1 MPLLALR
8 NHALFDPM
16 KPGHAFSLD
25 LPRLGVQLRKLLLPG
40 QTLTLLPSTHELHSH
55 PQLSVAVTRA
65 MQADTVHAHRGGRY
79 MARARPYL
87 DAQGL
92 AHELRHAVDWLA
104 LPLLDAA
111 AASALRRP
119 SAPAG
124 PDGSSSSDGSAAAAN
139 RTAPGGEGRRRRVLP
154 VYVFSLAGLHE
165 ELLMASEPE
174 AEPDAT
180 SQRDGGE
187 MQRDG
192 ISSAGRDLQLSHAA
206 ADLVIVLQTE
216 QQSVATPHF
225 DDGGAVRISPRDP
238 TRHVLAG
245 LAAAVGAI
253 ARPYQV
259 QLPGGGAVYDF
270 AWSTGHH
277 PFGPF
282 ANSSGLSATTV
293 DAARRNALLSR
304 LYQAHLT
311 LRAAAA
317 ALEATAAPYVHATD
331 ADSPEHRQRL
341 QRLRAAAVGGGA
353 AHAAAVVDALGE
365 EAGGELQR
373 LLLLRL
379 QRGALRLSSATAQ
392 REVLRHFAELCAF
405 DAPLAD
411 AARQLQQQRWQAA
424 HAATSVLLGRT
435 SAFLAQLQTDL
446 GRLQQELACCTTVH
460 AAPPSYHLRSASLL
474 ALGAAM
480 LYGATVWLASPSRKK
495 LGHRRQ

>member
-1 MPLLALR
+1 M
-8 NHALFDPM
+8 
-16 KPGHAFSLD
+16 
-25 LPRLGVQLRKLLLPG
+25 
-40 QTLTLLPSTHELHSH
+40 
-55 PQLSVAVTRA
+55 
-65 MQADTVHAHRGGRY
+65 
-79 MARARPYL
+79 
-87 DAQGL
+87 
-92 AHELRHAVDWLA
+92 
-104 LPLLDAA
+104 
-111 AASALRRP
+111 
-119 SAPAG
+119 
-124 PDGSSSSDGSAAAAN
+124 
-139 RTAPGGEGRRRRVLP
+139 LP

-216 QQSVATPHF
+216 QQGVATPHF

-341 QRLRAAAVGGGA
+341 VARAVSGGGRR
-353 AHAAAVVDALGE
+353 VRIVRGRVDCGS
-365 EAGGELQR
+365 GSGSSSGSCGCGR
-373 LLLLRL
+373 RR
-379 QRGALRLSSATAQ
+379 RGVASERW
-392 REVLRHFAELCAF
+392 HW
-405 DAPLAD
+405 
-411 AARQLQQQRWQAA
+411 QQR
-424 HAATSVLLGRT
+424 R
-435 SAFLAQLQTDL
+435 AQER
-446 GRLQQELACCTTVH
+446 GH
-460 AAPPSYHLRSASLL
+460 HLE
-474 ALGAAM
+474 
-480 LYGATVWLASPSRKK
+480 
-495 LGHRRQ
+495 RRRRR

>member
-119 SAPAG
+119 SASAG

-216 QQSVATPHF
+216 QQGVATPHF
-225 DDGGAVRISPRDP
+225 DDGGAVRISPCDP

-331 ADSPEHRQRL
+331 ADSPEHRQR
-341 QRLRAAAVGGGA
+341 
-353 AHAAAVVDALGE
+353 
-365 EAGGELQR
+365 LQR